1 MYNKGNERQ
10 EGKKMNY
17 GAVIS
22 GKFVYARRNDGHE
35 FVGLIES
42 VRALAKGTLVVVVNW
57 DSEWE
62 RKKYESFYLENC
74 SDWTVYDSSEEFQM
88 AVC

>member
-10 EGKKMNY
+10 EDKTMNY

-22 GKFVYARRNDGHE
+22 GKFVYARRNDGRE
-35 FVGLIES
+35 FDGLIES
-42 VRALAKGTLVVVVNW
+42 VRALVKGTLVVVVNW
-57 DSEWE
+57 DSEW
-62 RKKYESFYLENC
+62 KQNKYESFYLEDC
-74 SDWTVYDSSEEFQM
+74 SDWAVYDSAEEFQM

>member
-1 MYNKGNERQ
+1 METKDKRN
-10 EGKKMNY
+10 KKMNY

-22 GKFVYARRNDGHE
+22 GKFIYARRNDGRE
-35 FVGLIES
+35 FDGLIQS
-42 VRALAKGTLVVVVNW
+42 VRALVKGTLVVVVNW

-62 RKKYESFYLENC
+62 RNKYESFYLENC
-74 SDWTVYDSSEEFQM
+74 SDWAVYDHIEEFRL